1 MGHVTAEAKD
11 IKSIIK
17 QYYELFYVHKFDNLN
32 ETNQFF
38 ERYNMPKLTQK
49 EINNLNK
56 TLSIKEIVLVIEL
69 PSTRPKWIYW

>member
-1 MGHVTAEAKD
+1 MGHITAEAKD
-11 IKSIIK
+11 IKRIIK

-32 ETNQFF
+32 EMDQFF
-38 ERYNMPKLTQK
+38 ERHNMPKLTQK

-56 TLSIKEIVLVIEL
+56 TLSIKEIVSIIEL